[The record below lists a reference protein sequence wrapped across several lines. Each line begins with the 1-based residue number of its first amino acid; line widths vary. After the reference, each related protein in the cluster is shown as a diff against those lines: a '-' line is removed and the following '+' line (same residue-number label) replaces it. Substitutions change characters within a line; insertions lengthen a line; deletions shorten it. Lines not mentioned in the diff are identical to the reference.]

1 MAAWFGRV
9 WPGLLVAGAVLALVA
24 GVVLTGWRWLAGPAR
39 GYAVGT
45 WRSEA
50 GTVVRLAADG
60 TVRAE
65 LLPADEN
72 CWLPSGERVPFAA
85 SGTWAP
91 GLIDSVGPGV
101 VLTLKADGEPLPCY
115 VSLAYDGRP
124 WLEGLVFNDGR
135 DLNPLAKD

>member
-1 MAAWFGRV
+1 MGARFRRAWP
-9 WPGLLVAGAVLALVA
+9 WLLVVGVVLALVA
-24 GVVLTGWRWLAGPAR
+24 GVVLAGLRWLNGPTR

-50 GTVVRLAADG
+50 GTVVQLAADG

-65 LLPADEN
+65 GLPADEN
-72 CWLPSGERVPFAA
+72 CWLPSGERVRFSA
-85 SGTWAP
+85 SGTWEP

-101 VLTLKADGEPLPCY
+101 VLTLKADGKLLPCY
-115 VSLAYDGRP
+115 VSLAYAGKP
-124 WLEGLVFNDGR
+124 WLEGLVFNDGL